1 MVEQSLFHASC
12 IHHLDPRLRIS
23 CAMCL
28 AICFSMLRSLAGCLT
43 GLFIGVVLLVLS
55 RPQWRPIRRR
65 LMTINIFVLFL
76 WCITPLTT
84 PGTALIQYGAID
96 VSLEGTQLALLVTLK
111 ANAIACIF
119 LTLIC
124 TMSIT
129 EAGHALECLRCP
141 NKLVFLFLFT
151 ARYLHVIAKEWSI
164 LFTSAKLRGFIP
176 HTNILT
182 YRTLASLLG
191 LLLVRSYMRAQRVHD
206 AMLLRGFTGHF
217 RTITTFRTRPFDFY
231 FLLAMLL
238 CVTAVFFT
246 EYFGDTYV

>member
-1 MVEQSLFHASC
+1 MIEQSLFRASC
-12 IHHLDPRLRIS
+12 IHRLDPRLRIS

-28 AICFSMLRSLAGCLT
+28 AIFLSLLRSPAGCLA
-43 GLFIGVVLLVLS
+43 GLFIGGVFLVLS

-65 LMTINIFVLFL
+65 LVTINIFVLFL

-84 PGTALIQYGAID
+84 PGTALIQYGAIN
-96 VSLEGTQLALLVTLK
+96 VSLEGMQLALLVTLK

-129 EAGHALECLRCP
+129 EAGHALKCLRCP
-141 NKLVFLFLFT
+141 SKLIFLFLFT
-151 ARYLHVIAKEWSI
+151 ARYLHVIAKEWGV

-176 HTNILT
+176 RTNIHT
-182 YRTLASLLG
+182 YRTIASLMG

-217 RTITTFRTRPFDFY
+217 RTITTFQTHLIDLY
-231 FLLAMLL
+231 FLLAVVF
-238 CVTAVFFT
+238 CVMAVFFA
-246 EYFGDTYV
+246 EYYGDTYV